1 MLKATLFASLCAA
14 AVLTG
19 CASTRTV
26 DSGPPAYGTMG
37 QAQIFDGMG
46 PYTRKVTTDS
56 AEAQRYFNQGLN
68 WLYAFNHDEAVL
80 AFTRAAELDP
90 GCAMAW
96 WGIAQA
102 QGPNYN
108 DWMMSESRSAAAW
121 EALQNAVAA
130 IDNENAV
137 EIALIE
143 ALQNRYAAAH
153 DPDRW
158 DLDSGFADAM
168 DEVYARYPDDPD
180 VGSLYAESLMV
191 LHPWMLYRSDGEPAR
206 EDTLVLVEVLER
218 VQANEPYHPGAN
230 HLYIH
235 AIEPS
240 NDKARAIPAAQRL
253 NDLVPSS
260 GHMMHMPSHIYVQV
274 GMWDEAIEQNNKA
287 MAADAEYRRRAP
299 DQIIQHMY
307 MTHNAHMRA
316 YASMMAGREE
326 EAMASA
332 RSMWD
337 NFPEELLPVVA
348 AFVDP
353 TMCSVYDVQ
362 KRFGRWEAL
371 LAEPAPPAYLPITT
385 AMWRAHRAIAYAA
398 LKDFDSAIAEQ
409 AAFREAM
416 RAIPAEPGFASYGDV
431 MKILLVSEYFVSA
444 EIALQ
449 QGELEIA
456 AGLLE
461 QAADIEDTIG
471 YGEPPIWLQ
480 PVRHTLG
487 AVYLKAGEPEQAARV
502 YREDLAQ
509 WPRNGWSLLGL
520 SQALEAGGDMQAAQV
535 ARREFEKVWANA
547 DEPATTSCKCIAEVA
562 GQ

>member
-1 MLKATLFASLCAA
+1 
-14 AVLTG
+14 
-19 CASTRTV
+19 
-26 DSGPPAYGTMG
+26 
-37 QAQIFDGMG
+37 
-46 PYTRKVTTDS
+46 
-56 AEAQRYFNQGLN
+56 
-68 WLYAFNHDEAVL
+68 
-80 AFTRAAELDP
+80 LDP

-108 DWMMSESRSAAAW
+108 DWMMSEARSSAAW
-121 EALQNAVAA
+121 DALQNALAA
-130 IDNENAV
+130 IDNETAA

-143 ALQNRYAAAH
+143 ALQHRYAATH

-168 DEVYARYPDDPD
+168 GQVYARYPNDPD
-180 VGSLYAESLMV
+180 VGALYAESLMV

-206 EDTLVLVEVLER
+206 DDTLVLVDVLER
-218 VQANEPYHPGAN
+218 VQTMAPYHPGAN

-235 AIEPS
+235 AVEPS
-240 NDKARAIPAAQRL
+240 NDKARAIPSANRL
-253 NDLVPSS
+253 TDLVPSS

-274 GMWDEAIEQNNKA
+274 GMWDEAIEQNQKA
-287 MAADAEYRRRAP
+287 MASDAEYRRRAP

-307 MTHNAHMRA
+307 MAHNAHMRA
-316 YASMMAGREE
+316 FASMMAGREE

-332 RSMWD
+332 RSMWEH
-337 NFPEELLPVVA
+337 FPEELLEVVA

-353 TMCSVYDVQ
+353 SMCSVYDVQ
-362 KRFGRWEAL
+362 KRFGRWEDL

-385 AMWRAHRAIAYAA
+385 AMWHAHRAIAFAA
-398 LKDFDSAIAEQ
+398 LKEFDSAIVEQ

-487 AVYLKAGEPEQAARV
+487 AVYLKAGDHKQAARV

-520 SQALEAGGDMQAAQV
+520 SQALEASGDTQSAEI

-547 DEPATTSCKCIAEVA
+547 DVPPTTSCKCITEIA
-562 GQ
+562 GH

>member
-1 MLKATLFASLCAA
+1 MTQ
-14 AVLTG
+14 G
-19 CASTRTV
+19 R
-26 DSGPPAYGTMG
+26 PAYGAWG
-37 QAQIFDGMG
+37 EAQYFDGMG
-46 PYTRKVTTDS
+46 PYTRSVTTNS

-90 GCAMAW
+90 DCAMAW

-108 DWMMSESRSAAAW
+108 DWIMPESRTLAAW
-121 EALQNAVAA
+121 DAIQRAQQALN
-130 IDNENAV
+130 NETAV
-137 EIALIE
+137 EVAMIHALS
-143 ALQNRYAAAH
+143 QRYTDTH
-153 DPDRW
+153 DADRRS
-158 DLDSGFADAM
+158 LDVAFADAM
-168 DEVYARYPDDPD
+168 GEAYARFPDDPD
-180 VGSLYAESLMV
+180 IGALYAESLMV

-206 EDTLVLVEVLER
+206 EDTYVLVEVLER
-218 VQANEPYHPGAN
+218 VQDSYPDHPGAN

-235 AIEPS
+235 AIEPG
-240 NDKARAIPAAQRL
+240 NEKARAIPAAKRL
-253 NDLVPSS
+253 DDLVPSS

-274 GMWDEAIEQNNKA
+274 GMWDEAIEQNKKA
-287 MAADAEYRRRAP
+287 MEADAEYRRRAP
-299 DQIIQHMY
+299 DQLVQHMY

-316 YASMMAGREE
+316 YASMMAGREQ

-332 RSMWD
+332 RSMWEH
-337 NFPEELLPVVA
+337 FPAEILEVA
-348 AFVDP
+348 APFVDP

-371 LAEPAPPAYLPITT
+371 LAEPAPPEYLPITT

-398 LKDFDSAIAEQ
+398 LQDFDAATEEQ
-409 AAFREAM
+409 RLFREAM
-416 RAIPAEPGFASYGDV
+416 RAIPIEPGFASYGDV

-461 QAADIEDTIG
+461 QAAEIEDTIG

-502 YREDLAQ
+502 YREDLKD

-520 SQALEAGGDMQAAQV
+520 SQALEASGDMQGAEV
-535 ARREFEKVWANA
+535 ARREFEEVWANA
-547 DEPATTSCKCIAEVA
+547 DVPPTTSCKCITEIASH
-562 GQ
+562 